1 MASEDQEDQSAT
13 EPTSTT
19 LLRRGLIGTAIYLLL
34 LVLVICSAG
43 RSAELATMALPEWGT
58 FAGGALGPLALLWVI
73 LTFRLQQTELRQN
86 TETLRLQALELRQS
100 VEAQRELVAVARAE
114 LQRAESADAPYFV
127 PGEVSIGHGEC
138 PKFAVTNR
146 GGTARDVDVGG

>member
-58 FAGGALGPLALLWVI
+58 FAGGALGPLALLWAI
-73 LTFRLQQTELRQN
+73 LTSRLQQTELRQN
-86 TETLRLQALELRQS
+86 TETRRHQALELPHA
-100 VEAQRELVAVARAE
+100 VEAQPEHVAVARSQ
-114 LQRAESADAPYFV
+114 LQRAQGA
-127 PGEVSIGHGEC
+127 G
-138 PKFAVTNR
+138 
-146 GGTARDVDVGG
+146 